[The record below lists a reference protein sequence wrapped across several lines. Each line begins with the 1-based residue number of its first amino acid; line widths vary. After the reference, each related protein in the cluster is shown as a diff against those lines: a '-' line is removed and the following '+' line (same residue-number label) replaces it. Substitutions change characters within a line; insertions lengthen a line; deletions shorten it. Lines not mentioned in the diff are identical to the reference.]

1 MDINMRINLAK
12 TNLQKAAT
20 AKTVAETQ
28 KANAEAQLKEV
39 EQQMMAEGVTPD
51 TIGDVIAQLQSQVE
65 QDLQRVESLIPRV

>member
-1 MDINMRINLAK
+1 VDINMRINLAK

>member
-1 MDINMRINLAK
+1 MRINLAK